1 MLSCLRP
8 FARRGPALYRS
19 VEVWLADADTLSA
32 ECAALQRCLSPAER
46 LRLEALH
53 FPRDRNLYLASHVF
67 LRELLCVYQSNDPA
81 DWQFE
86 SNAEGRPEI
95 AQPLELPAERLRFS
109 LSHTYGLIAVAVARG
124 WQVGVDVERTREGT
138 DFDVITPSLLA
149 GSEKSWFPQI
159 APSAREAAFVSL
171 WTMKE
176 ALLKAC
182 GAGIGEDL
190 DKVALLHSLQDP
202 RVIITRSRHLA
213 CAPEWTVAFGTAEG
227 GYALAVAAQGRLSI
241 AANAP
246 AERRR
251 IAVFDLRGAVSHP
264 QGDALSNAVLL
275 PVKAA
280 SPTPA
285 RTPVPA

>member
-1 MLSCLRP
+1 MLTCLRP

-19 VEVWLADADTLSA
+19 VEVWLADADALGA
-32 ECAALQRCLSPAER
+32 ECAALLRCLSPAER
-46 LRLEALH
+46 LRLESLH

-67 LRELLCVYQSNDPA
+67 LRHLLCVYQPNDPA

-86 SNAEGRPEI
+86 SSAEGRPEI
-95 AQPLELPAERLRFS
+95 AQPLEPPAERLRFS
-109 LSHTYGLIAVAVARG
+109 LSHTHGLIAVAVARG
-124 WQVGVDVERTREGT
+124 WQVGVDVERMREHT

-149 GSEKSWFPQI
+149 GSEKNWFPQI
-159 APSAREAAFVSL
+159 EPAGREAAFVSL

-190 DKVALLHSLQDP
+190 DKVALLHSLHDP
-202 RVIITRSRHLA
+202 RVVITRSRHLA
-213 CAPEWTVAFGTAEG
+213 GAPEWNVAFGTADG

-241 AANAP
+241 AGSAP

-251 IAVFDLRGAVSHP
+251 IAVFDLRGTVVEP
-264 QGDALSNAVLL
+264 QGGALANAVLL

-280 SPTPA
+280 STTPA

>member
-1 MLSCLRP
+1 MLNCLRP
-8 FARRGPALYRS
+8 FARRGLTLYQS
-19 VEVWLADADTLSA
+19 IEVWLADADVLSA
-32 ECAALQRCLSPAER
+32 ECTALQRCLSPAER
-46 LRLEALH
+46 LRLESLH
-53 FPRDRNLYLASHVF
+53 FPHDRSLYVASHVF
-67 LRELLCVYQSNDPA
+67 LRHLLCVYQPNDPA

-86 SNAEGRPEI
+86 SSAEGRPEI
-95 AQPLELPAERLRFS
+95 VQPLDLPAERLRFS
-109 LSHTYGLIAVAVARG
+109 LSHTHGLVAVAVARG
-124 WQVGVDVERTREGT
+124 WQVGVDVERARAGT
-138 DFDVITPSLLA
+138 DFDIITPSLLA

-159 APSAREAAFVSL
+159 APEAREAAFVSL

-190 DKVALLHSLQDP
+190 DKIALLHSLHDP

-213 CAPEWTVAFGTAEG
+213 CSPHWTVALGTAEG

-241 AANAP
+241 AANAL
-246 AERRR
+246 AGRRR
-251 IAVFDLRGAVSHP
+251 VVVFDLRRPATDL
-264 QGDALSNAVLL
+264 QGGELSNAVLL

-280 SPTPA
+280 SMIPA